1 MDNQNDVALVNT
13 VNERGGIRVGEA
25 NAGAFVGS
33 TLIAGKEFDIG
44 QLINN
49 ITISDNFAN
58 TSSEGANAR
67 RILIVNLSD
76 NSETVLYRDEVQ
88 TKIPAQRIEWYS
100 YDNVNNQSIVYCN
113 EGNTELRCLLQYI
126 RNGSTIDTYYF
137 DTICGN
143 GDNMFEVYDYEV
155 PMIDNVVCIVMNA

>member
-1 MDNQNDVALVNT
+1 MLK
-13 VNERGGIRVGEA
+13 IGELTSGLF
-25 NAGAFVGS
+25 AGDK
-33 TLIAGKEFDIG
+33 LIAGKEFDIK
-44 QLINN
+44 QLVDN
-49 ITISDNFAN
+49 ITIADDFAN
-58 TSSEGANAR
+58 TSEGANAR

-76 NSETVLYRDEVQ
+76 SSETVLYRDEVQ

-100 YDNVNNQSIVYCN
+100 YDNVNNQSIAYYN

-126 RNGSTIDTYYF
+126 RNGATIDTYYF

-143 GDNMFEVYDYEV
+143 GDSMFEVYDYEV